1 MLVFQLKVT
10 SNACMKKFNVE
21 MLAESASAKFF
32 IKNALASLK
41 PVFQSLDKLY
51 ALNKELNVQA
61 TAWNALHLIK
71 NALITV

>member
-1 MLVFQLKVT
+1 
-10 SNACMKKFNVE
+10 MKKFNVQ
-21 MLAESASAKFF
+21 MLAENASAKFF
-32 IKNALASLK
+32 IKNALANLK

-61 TAWNALHLIK
+61 TVWNALHLIK